1 MSWALSGKQ
10 GNREKYQECSWCE
23 GPCPHEGMLCKILHG
38 KLLLTVDGVH
48 PLKGVKVP

>member
-1 MSWALSGKQ
+1 
-10 GNREKYQECSWCE
+10 
-23 GPCPHEGMLCKILHG
+23 MLCKILHG